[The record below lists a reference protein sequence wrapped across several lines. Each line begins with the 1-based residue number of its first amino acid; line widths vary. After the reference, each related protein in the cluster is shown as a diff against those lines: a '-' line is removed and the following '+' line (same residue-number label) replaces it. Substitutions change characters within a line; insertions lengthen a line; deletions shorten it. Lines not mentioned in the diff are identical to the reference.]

1 MKKTQILAALLTA
14 TVTLN
19 ATPLYNAC
27 SGCHGVKGEKK
38 AMGRSKVINKMGK
51 QDIVTAL
58 QGYKTGIYGGAMKAV
73 MKGQSMRLS
82 ETDIQTLA
90 EHISKL
96 K

>member
-1 MKKTQILAALLTA
+1 MKKTIILAALLTA

-38 AMGRSKVINKMGK
+38 AMGRSKVINKMSK
-51 QDIVTAL
+51 KEIVTAL
-58 QGYKTGIYGGAMKAV
+58 KGYKAGTYGGPMKAI

-82 ETDIQTLA
+82 EADIKTLA
-90 EHISKL
+90 NYITSL

>member
-1 MKKTQILAALLTA
+1 MKKILILMTLLTA

-27 SGCHGVKGEKK
+27 SACHGVKGEKK
-38 AMGRSKVINKMGK
+38 AMGKSKVINAMSKK
-51 QDIVTAL
+51 DIVTAL
-58 QGYKTGIYGGAMKAV
+58 KGYKTGTYGGPMKAI

-82 ETDIQTLA
+82 EADIQALA
-90 EHISKL
+90 NHIASL

>member
-1 MKKTQILAALLTA
+1 MKKTLILGALLTA

-58 QGYKTGIYGGAMKAV
+58 KGYKTGTYGGAMKAV